1 MDEIINLTNPDE
13 NNQETFLD
21 TVRQSG
27 DLIEVAD
34 NILLTVREDISQCKK
49 MSMPIAQ
56 LSTLGAGVASMLPA
70 FRTVTQTTNIA
81 GEGLYRAVNKAATDV
96 FKMSKKDGTLWG
108 AMKTAT
114 GKSKMAKF
122 QEVSSMTTTTNTV
135 SAINPATMMMAVALF
150 SIEQQLGNILEME
163 KKILSFL
170 EVEKESEIEADVET
184 LSNII
189 TKYKHGWDNE
199 QFVLSNHKLV
209 IDIQRTARKHMVS
222 YQKKVR
228 DLMKSKQLLTIH
240 AKIKTTLNDL
250 QKSFKY
256 YRLSLFTF
264 SMASLIEIMLSGNF
278 EEENILE
285 IKNEIEKLSLAYR
298 EVYGECSLY
307 LEDMEKSSVETNI
320 LKGVGK
326 AGKTVGKLIGNIP
339 IIKDGKADEF
349 LQESGEKAED
359 KAKSIEREVIES
371 FAEMSNPGTNLF
383 TEKMNDLIQIYNYTT
398 DILFDESNIYLIAN

>member
-1 MDEIINLTNPDE
+1 M
-13 NNQETFLD
+13 
-21 TVRQSG
+21 
-27 DLIEVAD
+27 
-34 NILLTVREDISQCKK
+34 
-49 MSMPIAQ
+49 
-56 LSTLGAGVASMLPA
+56 
-70 FRTVTQTTNIA
+70 
-81 GEGLYRAVNKAATDV
+81 YRAVNKAATDV

-122 QEVSSMTTTTNTV
+122 QEVGSMTATTEAV
-135 SAINPATMMMAVALF
+135 AAINPATMMMAVALF
-150 SIEQQLGNILEME
+150 SIEQQLGNIIEME

-189 TKYKHGWDNE
+189 SKYKHGWDNE
-199 QFVLSNHKLV
+199 QFISSNHKLV
-209 IDIQRTARKHMVS
+209 IDIQRTARKHMAS

-228 DLMKSKQLLTIH
+228 DLIKSKQLLTIQ

-250 QKSFKY
+250 QKNFKY

-264 SMASLIEIMLSGNF
+264 SMSSLIEIMLSGNF
-278 EEENILE
+278 KEENILE
-285 IKNEIEKLSLAYR
+285 IKNEIEKLSLVYR
-298 EVYGECSLY
+298 EIYGECSLY
-307 LEDMEKSSVETNI
+307 LEGMEKSSVETNL

-339 IIKDGKADEF
+339 VIKDGKADEF
-349 LQESGEKAED
+349 LKESGEKAED
-359 KAKSIEREVIES
+359 KAMSIEKEVIES

-383 TEKMNDLIQIYNYTT
+383 TEKMNDLIQIYNHIT
-398 DILFDESNIYLIAN
+398 DILFDDSNIYLIAN